1 MYPYTTQYLATERA
15 KDLREQAA
23 AARRAG
29 EARRAAAACS
39 RRSLA
44 RSAARYCVVYGYM
57 TFLLGDRRAVCP
69 SPLRFAVRPAP
80 AHRPDALSP
89 AGHES

>member
-29 EARRAAAACS
+29 EARRARRGAGPVLAS
-39 RRSLA
+39 RGH
-44 RSAARYCVVYGYM
+44 V
-57 TFLLGDRRAVCP
+57 RRHGTPRWA
-69 SPLRFAVRPAP
+69 
-80 AHRPDALSP
+80 
-89 AGHES
+89 

>member
-29 EARRAAAACS
+29 EARRA
-39 RRSLA
+39 RRGSGPVLA
-44 RSAARYCVVYGYM
+44 GRGHV
-57 TFLLGDRRAVCP
+57 RRRGTPRWA
-69 SPLRFAVRPAP
+69 
-80 AHRPDALSP
+80 
-89 AGHES
+89 

>member
-29 EARRAAAACS
+29 AARRARRGPGPLLAS
-39 RRSLA
+39 R
-44 RSAARYCVVYGYM
+44 GHI
-57 TFLLGDRRAVCP
+57 RRHGTPRWA
-69 SPLRFAVRPAP
+69 
-80 AHRPDALSP
+80 
-89 AGHES
+89 

>member
-29 EARRAAAACS
+29 EARRA
-39 RRSLA
+39 RRGPGQ
-44 RSAARYCVVYGYM
+44 V
-57 TFLLGDRRAVCP
+57 
-69 SPLRFAVRPAP
+69 
-80 AHRPDALSP
+80 P
-89 AGHES
+89 AGRGHVRRHGTPRWA

>member
-29 EARRAAAACS
+29 DARRA
-39 RRSLA
+39 RRSTGQVLA
-44 RSAARYCVVYGYM
+44 SRGH
-57 TFLLGDRRAVCP
+57 LRRHGTPRWA
-69 SPLRFAVRPAP
+69 
-80 AHRPDALSP
+80 
-89 AGHES
+89 